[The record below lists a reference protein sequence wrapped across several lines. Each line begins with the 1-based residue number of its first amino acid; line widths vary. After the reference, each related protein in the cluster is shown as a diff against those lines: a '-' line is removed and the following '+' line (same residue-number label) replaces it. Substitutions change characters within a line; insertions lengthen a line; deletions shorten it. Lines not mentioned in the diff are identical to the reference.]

1 MYYLI
6 LYVNTNY
13 GDNMNYTSIW
23 KDYSNKTNYN
33 KLDKDIDVDVLIIG
47 GGITGV
53 SALYHLKDSN
63 MKVALVE
70 QNKVAYSTTGNSTG
84 KLSFLQNDLLD
95 KIRKYSGDKKAFK
108 YLEYEIEGMNK
119 MVKLIN
125 DKKIDCDLTKVD
137 SYLYTNKENE
147 IDKLKD
153 LSAYLNNRGINT
165 KDTSNNLVESKY
177 MFSVDKTYMINP
189 IKFVY
194 GLIKEN
200 TYPIYEDTSIIKIEK
215 KKDSYISYTKGN
227 KIKSKWVVIAS
238 HYPYFIKPLFFPI
251 KVNLEKSYISASK
264 KKVEKISLIS
274 YSNPFISIRTYK
286 DYLIYLSNS
295 HPINKN
301 VDDLKNFN
309 ELLNKVSDLKLNPD
323 YLWSNI
329 DIMTP
334 DGMPYIGRVKD
345 NMLISTGYNTW
356 GLISGFMG
364 GYILSD
370 IINNKKNKYIKL
382 FSPNRSSLGFIPA
395 YFSNILKNIEGYI
408 NGINKNVD
416 ASNKVVSKCPHAKCG
431 LKFNEIEH
439 TWDCPCHGSRF
450 DLNGKCIS
458 GPANR
463 DIIVSNN
470 Q

>member
-1 MYYLI
+1 
-6 LYVNTNY
+6 
-13 GDNMNYTSIW
+13 MNYISIW
-23 KDYSNKTNYN
+23 KDYSKKTNYN
-33 KLDKDIDVDVLIIG
+33 RLDKDIDVDVLIIG

-95 KIRKYSGDKKAFK
+95 KIRKYSGDKNTFN
-108 YLEYEIEGMNK
+108 YLEYVIEGMNK

-147 IDKLKD
+147 IDILKG
-153 LSAYLNNRGINT
+153 LSKFLNNRGINT
-165 KDTSNNLVESKY
+165 KEVSNNLVESKY
-177 MFSVDKTYMINP
+177 MFSVDNTYMINP

-194 GLIKEN
+194 GLLKDN
-200 TYPIYEDTSIIKIEK
+200 NYPIYENTSILKIEK
-215 KKDSYISYTKGN
+215 KKDCYISYTKDN

-264 KKVEKISLIS
+264 KKKDPLSLIS

-295 HPINKN
+295 HNINKN

-309 ELLNKVSDLKLNPD
+309 ELIKKVSDLKLKPD
-323 YLWSNI
+323 YVWSNI

-334 DGMPYIGRVKD
+334 DGMPYIGRIKG

-370 IINNKKNKYIKL
+370 IINKKKNKYIEL
-382 FSPNRSSLGFIPA
+382 FSPNRNSLGFIST
-395 YFSNILKNIEGYI
+395 YFSNIVKNIEGYI
-408 NGINKNVD
+408 NGINNNVD
-416 ASNKVVSKCPHAKCG
+416 ASNKLVSKCPHAKCG
-431 LKFNEIEH
+431 LRFNEIEH

-450 DLNGKCIS
+450 DINGKCIS

-463 DIIVSNN
+463 DIKVSDNG
-470 Q
+470 

>member
-1 MYYLI
+1 
-6 LYVNTNY
+6 
-13 GDNMNYTSIW
+13 MNYTSIW

-53 SALYHLKDSN
+53 SILYHLKDSN
-63 MKVALVE
+63 MKVTLVE
-70 QNKVAYSTTGNSTG
+70 QNKVAFSTTGNSTG

-95 KIRKYSGDKKAFK
+95 KIRKYSGDKNAFK
-108 YLEYEIEGMNK
+108 YLEYVIDGMNK

-147 IDKLKD
+147 INKLKD
-153 LSAYLNNRGINT
+153 LSAYLNNRGITT
-165 KDTSNNLVESKY
+165 KETSNNLVESKY
-177 MFSVDKTYMINP
+177 MFSVDNTYMINP

-194 GLIKEN
+194 GLLKDN
-200 TYPIYEDTSIIKIEK
+200 NYPIYENTSIIKIEK
-215 KKDSYISYTKGN
+215 KKDSYISYTKDN

-264 KKVEKISLIS
+264 KKIDKISLIS

-295 HPINKN
+295 HTINKN

-309 ELLNKVSDLKLNPD
+309 ELIKKVSDLKLKPD
-323 YLWSNI
+323 YVWSNI

-334 DGMPYIGRVKD
+334 DGMPYIGRIKD

-370 IINNKKNKYIKL
+370 IINKKKNKYIGL
-382 FSPNRSSLGFIPA
+382 FSPNRNSLGFIPT
-395 YFSNILKNIEGYI
+395 YFSNIVKNIEGYI
-408 NGINKNVD
+408 NGINSNVD
-416 ASNKVVSKCPHAKCG
+416 GSNKVVSKCPHAKCG

-450 DLNGKCIS
+450 DINGKCIS

-463 DIIVSNN
+463 DIKVSDKG
-470 Q
+470 